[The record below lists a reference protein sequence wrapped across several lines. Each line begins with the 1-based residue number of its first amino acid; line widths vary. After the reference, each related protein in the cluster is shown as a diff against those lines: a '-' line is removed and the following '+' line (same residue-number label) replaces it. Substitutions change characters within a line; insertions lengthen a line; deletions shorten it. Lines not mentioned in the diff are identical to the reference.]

1 MTATDPLH
9 LLRAMIRK
17 TGSGSVELPR
27 ASSPRRWP
35 CGAPSPR
42 RKNSATRAPWIPRAT
57 RYRWRSEALPP
68 PPSPEMLAWSSSGV
82 RVSVL
87 VFAGP
92 TFHELHE
99 PLSEAGLERSYHPQ
113 CRTTD
118 HHARRDRDGQE
129 RGVCHFVI
137 HVARFA
143 AALCRQDVTQGFGR
157 KRRLLEWE
165 NPREREVLGE
175 HEGLGQLRA
184 GMFGLFFKALLEP
197 SQELLDVIRDQA
209 RGQAARHAAER
220 HVSDAQQP
228 QHFEGPIRAFE
239 QVRAASE
246 RTRWDR
252 DDVGCQVRCGV
263 RDRSLVYLRD
273 VAGRLETMPVFHTR

>member
-1 MTATDPLH
+1 MAATDPLH

-57 RYRWRSEALPP
+57 RYRWRSQALPP

-82 RVSVL
+82 CVSVL

-99 PLSEAGLERSYHPQ
+99 PLPEAGLEGSYHPQ

-118 HHARRDRDGQE
+118 HHTRRDRDGQE
-129 RGVCHFVI
+129 RGSCHFVV

-143 AALCRQDVTQGFGR
+143 AALCRQDVAQGFGR
-157 KRRLLEWE
+157 ERRLLERD

-175 HEGLGQLRA
+175 HEGLGQLGA
-184 GMFGLFFKALLEP
+184 GVSGLFFKALVELP
-197 SQELLDVIRDQA
+197 QELLNVIGDQA
-209 RGQAARHAAER
+209 SGQTSSHAAER
-220 HVSDAQQP
+220 HVCDAQQP

-239 QVRAASE
+239 QVRAASQ
-246 RTRWDR
+246 RTRRDR
-252 DDVGCQVRCGV
+252 DDVGCEV
-263 RDRSLVYLRD
+263 
-273 VAGRLETMPVFHTR
+273 